1 MSTNSVRYLYFIYFR
16 RHPSIVRIRLCTE
29 KLWNFN
35 TNKLRCGIDYID
47 FIFIC
52 EDFLVLY
59 DYIIDVILWIIDVII
74 CFRMSTLRKW
84 AQNTQNKLNIKNNN
98 TNGTNGEKKWIHPP
112 GTLQKGHI
120 AYLVKF
126 LGNIVVDQPKG
137 NNFIDS

>member
-1 MSTNSVRYLYFIYFR
+1 M
-16 RHPSIVRIRLCTE
+16 
-29 KLWNFN
+29 
-35 TNKLRCGIDYID
+35 
-47 FIFIC
+47 
-52 EDFLVLY
+52 VLY

-74 CFRMSTLRKW
+74 CYRMSTLRKW